1 MINELIEQMAES
13 ANTFN
18 ILHGWELILASASP
32 RRRELIENLHL
43 KCEITE
49 ARKIDESYPGNMR
62 PEEVPAY
69 LSRKKAHAYLSSL
82 KYNQI
87 LLTADTVVI
96 NRGEVVGK
104 PRDLNDAAAMLRR
117 LSGHTHK
124 VVTGVTL
131 ATLRSQS
138 TFTEETDVEFANL
151 SDREIA
157 YYVENFRPL
166 DKAGAYGI
174 QEWIG
179 YIAVCGIRGD
189 FYNVMGLPLRSVY
202 ENLIKITTRPPVKT
216 PMSEG

>member
-1 MINELIEQMAES
+1 MA
-13 ANTFN
+13 NRFD
-18 ILHGWELILASASP
+18 ILNGWELLLASASP
-32 RRRELIENLHL
+32 RRRELVENLQL
-43 KCEITE
+43 SCEIASPIE
-49 ARKIDESYPGNMR
+49 VDESYPGNMR

-82 KYNQI
+82 KHNQI

-117 LSGHTHK
+117 LSDHTHK

-131 ATLRSQS
+131 ATVRSQH
-138 TFTEETDVEFANL
+138 TFAEETEVEFAPL

-157 YYVENFRPL
+157 YYVENFSPL

-179 YIAVCGIRGD
+179 YIGVRGIRGD
-189 FYNVMGLPLRSVY
+189 FYNVMGLPLRALY
-202 ENLIKITTRPPVKT
+202 EHLLKITSRPPVRM
-216 PMSEG
+216 PLAEL

>member
-1 MINELIEQMAES
+1 MKEITN
-13 ANTFN
+13 NFD
-18 ILHGWELILASASP
+18 ILNGWELLLASASP
-32 RRRELIENLHL
+32 RRRELVGNLHL
-43 KCEITE
+43 PCEV
-49 ARKIDESYPGNMR
+49 AVPVDVDESYPGNMR

-82 KYNQI
+82 RYDQI

-104 PRDLNDAAAMLRR
+104 PRNIGDAAAMLRR
-117 LSGHTHK
+117 LSGHAHK

-131 ATLRSQS
+131 ATIRSQY
-138 TFTEETDVEFANL
+138 TFAEETEVEFAAL
-151 SDREIA
+151 DDREIE

-179 YIAVCGIRGD
+179 YVGVSGIRGD
-189 FYNVMGLPLRSVY
+189 YYNVMGLPLRALY
-202 ENLIKITTRPPVKT
+202 ENLLKITARPPVRM
-216 PMSEG
+216 PLAEL

>member
-1 MINELIEQMAES
+1 MKKDS
-13 ANTFN
+13 AHTFD
-18 ILHGWELILASASP
+18 ILNGWELLLASASP
-32 RRRELIENLHL
+32 RRRELVGNLHL
-43 KCEITE
+43 LCEVATPIE
-49 ARKIDESYPGNMR
+49 VDESYPGKMA

-82 KYNQI
+82 DYNHI

-104 PRDLNDAAAMLRR
+104 PRDLEDAAAMLRR

-131 ATLRSQS
+131 ATVRSQH
-138 TFTEETDVEFANL
+138 TFAEETEVRFADL
-151 SDREIA
+151 TDREIA
-157 YYVENFRPL
+157 YYVDNFRPT

-179 YIAVCGIRGD
+179 YIGVCGIKGD
-189 FYNVMGLPLRSVY
+189 YYNVMGLPLRALY
-202 ENLIKITTRPPVKT
+202 ENLLKITARPPVRLQQ
-216 PMSEG
+216 SAL

>member
-1 MINELIEQMAES
+1 MES
-13 ANTFN
+13 NANNFD
-18 ILHGWELILASASP
+18 ILNGWELLLASASP
-32 RRRELIENLHL
+32 RRRELVGNLHL
-43 KCEITE
+43 TCEVAEPMSVDE
-49 ARKIDESYPGNMR
+49 AYPGNMR

-82 KYNQI
+82 KHNQI

-104 PRDLNDAAAMLRR
+104 PRDLSDAAAMLRR

-131 ATLRSQS
+131 ATIRSQH
-138 TFTEETDVEFANL
+138 TFAEETAVEFAPL
-151 SDREIA
+151 TDREIA

-174 QEWIG
+174 QE
-179 YIAVCGIRGD
+179 
-189 FYNVMGLPLRSVY
+189 
-202 ENLIKITTRPPVKT
+202 
-216 PMSEG
+216 

>member
-1 MINELIEQMAES
+1 MTDS
-13 ANTFN
+13 ANTFD
-18 ILHGWELILASASP
+18 ILNGWELVLASASP
-32 RRRELIENLHL
+32 RRRELVENLHL
-43 KCEITE
+43 KCEIAE
-49 ARKIDESYPGNMR
+49 PRKIDESYPGNMR

-69 LSRKKAHAYLSSL
+69 LSRKKAHAYLTSL

-131 ATLRSQS
+131 ATVRSQK
-138 TFTEETDVEFANL
+138 TFSEETEVVFADL
-151 SDREIA
+151 SDREID
-157 YYVENFRPL
+157 YYVENFKPL

-179 YIAVCGIRGD
+179 YIAVSGIRGD
-189 FYNVMGLPLRSVY
+189 FYNVMGLPLRAVY
-202 ENLIKITTRPPVKT
+202 ENLVKITVRPPVKA
-216 PMSEG
+216 PMSEV